1 MKEAYFIIISC
12 FIVLSCSED
21 NIAPKE
27 IDANRCSIDATV
39 RDYAGLDGCGF
50 VLELKDGTILEP
62 VRMVVCGPP
71 PQNIM
76 TLDNPL
82 LNFEEDGKEVL
93 INYEP
98 MQSVSICMVGQT
110 VKISCISEASVVFKN

>member
-12 FIVLSCSED
+12 LMILSCSED
-21 NIAPKE
+21 SISPKE
-27 IDANRCSIDATV
+27 INTNRCSIDATV
-39 RDYAGLDGCGF
+39 RDYTGLDGCGF

-62 VRMVVCGPP
+62 VRTVVCGPP

-82 LNFEEDGKEVL
+82 LNFEKDGKEVL

-98 MQSVSICMVGQT
+98 IQSVSICMVGQT
-110 VKISCISEASVVFKN
+110 VKIICISEATAASNE

>member
-1 MKEAYFIIISC
+1 MKEVYVIIISC
-12 FIVLSCSED
+12 LMILSCVDE
-21 NIAPKE
+21 NITPKGK
-27 IDANRCSIDATV
+27 NTNGCSIEATV
-39 RDYAGLDGCGF
+39 RDYTGLDGCGF
-50 VLELKDGTILEP
+50 VLELKDESILEP

-82 LNFEEDGKEVL
+82 LNFEEDGKKVF
-93 INYEP
+93 IDYTP

-110 VKISCISEASVVFKN
+110 VKIDCISEVAAVSNE